1 MSLSVSDAFALYDE
15 KIAAQSYDLDAIYDR
30 INGLVDHTSTIAE
43 KLSKINERM
52 FGPEPE
58 KENKV
63 ASRSHGHGMI
73 GGLNAVVSQ
82 LEDLLVYVKTRTDQL
97 ERL

>member
-1 MSLSVSDAFALYDE
+1 MSLSVPYVFALYKE
-15 KIAAQSYDLDAIYDR
+15 KIAAQSHDLDAIYDR
-30 INGLVDHTSTIAE
+30 INGLVDRTSTIAE

-58 KENKV
+58 KECKTV
-63 ASRSHGHGMI
+63 SRPYGSGMI
-73 GGLNAVVSQ
+73 GSINEVVSQ
-82 LEDLLVYVKTRTDQL
+82 LEDLLAYVKTRTDQL

>member
-30 INGLVDHTSTIAE
+30 INGLVDRTSTIAE
-43 KLSKINERM
+43 KLSKVNERV

-58 KENKV
+58 KENKTV
-63 ASRSHGHGMI
+63 SRPYGSGMI
-73 GGLNAVVSQ
+73 GSINEVVSQ
-82 LEDLLVYVKTRTDQL
+82 LEDLLAYVKTRTDQL